1 MPSIKNFSIK
11 FIFLLI
17 VFFIFGYSFNYLI
30 NSKINEKEI
39 NNYLENNPEEIENF
53 INLAEEILIA
63 KKNEIK
69 RNIIDQNKLFLEN
82 QKFYIGNPNGT
93 KIIYEFFDY
102 NCGFCK
108 RVFSDL
114 MKLVSENENIK
125 IVFIELPVLGQSSLL
140 ASKAA
145 YEAFNEGKYFE
156 MHQKLI
162 NHRGKITID
171 NIKIFASEINIEPNL
186 LIENMNRLDIGFIEE
201 NYILADKLDINGTP
215 TFIINKNVIPGAID
229 KATILR
235 LLSSNWLIWFSLR
248 VDAISNKRLDIFM
261 IRKNNNV

>member
-1 MPSIKNFSIK
+1 MPSIKNLSIK
-11 FIFLLI
+11 SIFLLV
-17 VFFIFGYSFNYLI
+17 VFFIFGYLFNYLI
-30 NSKINEKEI
+30 NSKTNEKEI
-39 NNYLENNPEEIENF
+39 SNYLENHPEEIEKF
-53 INLAEEILIA
+53 INLAEKILIK
-63 KKNEIK
+63 KKNEIQK
-69 RNIIDQNKLFLEN
+69 NIIDQNELFLEN

-114 MKLVSENENIK
+114 IELVSEDENIK

-186 LIENMNRLDIGFIEE
+186 LIENMNKLDIGFIED

-215 TFIINKNVIPGAID
+215 TFIINEEVIPGAID

-235 LLSSNWLIWFSLR
+235 LISSN
-248 VDAISNKRLDIFM
+248 
-261 IRKNNNV
+261 

>member
-1 MPSIKNFSIK
+1 MPSIKNLSIK
-11 FIFLLI
+11 FIILVI
-17 VFFIFGYSFNYLI
+17 FFIFGYSFNYLI
-30 NSKINEKEI
+30 NSKTNEEEI
-39 NNYLENNPEEIENF
+39 SSYLKNYPEEIESF
-53 INLAEEILIA
+53 INLAEEILID
-63 KKNEIK
+63 KKNEIQK
-69 RNIIDQNKLFLEN
+69 NIIDQNKLFLEN
-82 QKFYIGNPNGT
+82 QKFYIGNPDGT

-114 MKLVSENENIK
+114 MELVSEDENIK

-145 YEAFNEGKYFE
+145 YEAFNERKYFA

-171 NIKIFASEINIEPNL
+171 NIKTFASEIDIEPNL
-186 LIENMNRLDIGFIEE
+186 LIENMNKLDIGFIEE

-235 LLSSNWLIWFSLR
+235 LLSSNWLIWFSQR
-248 VDAISNKRLDIFM
+248 VDAISNKRLDILM

>member
-1 MPSIKNFSIK
+1 MPSIKNLSIK
-11 FIFLLI
+11 FILLLI

-30 NSKINEKEI
+30 NSKTNEKEI
-39 NNYLENNPEEIENF
+39 NNYLENHPEEIEGF
-53 INLAEEILIA
+53 INLAEKILIA
-63 KKNEIK
+63 KKNKIQ
-69 RNIIDQNKLFLEN
+69 RNIINQNKLFLEN

-108 RVFSDL
+108 RAFSDL
-114 MKLVSENENIK
+114 MELVSENENIK

-171 NIKIFASEINIEPNL
+171 NIKTFASEIDIEPNL
-186 LIENMNRLDIGFIEE
+186 LIENMNKLDIDFIEE
-201 NYILADKLDINGTP
+201 NYVLADKLDINGTP

-235 LLSSNWLIWFSLR
+235 LLSSN
-248 VDAISNKRLDIFM
+248 
-261 IRKNNNV
+261 

>member
-1 MPSIKNFSIK
+1 MEEKMPSIKSHSIK
-11 FIFLLI
+11 FIFLFA

-30 NSKINEKEI
+30 NSKTNEKKI
-39 NNYLENNPEEIENF
+39 NNYLENHPEKIESF
-53 INLAEEILIA
+53 INLAEGILID
-63 KKNEIK
+63 KKNEIQK
-69 RNIIDQNKLFLEN
+69 NIINQNKLLLEN
-82 QKFYIGNPNGT
+82 QKFYIGNPSGT

-114 MKLVSENENIK
+114 IELVSEDENIK

-145 YEAFNEGKYFE
+145 YVAFNEGKYFE

-162 NHRGKITID
+162 NHLGKITID
-171 NIKIFASEINIEPNL
+171 NIKTFASEINIEPNL
-186 LIENMNRLDIGFIEE
+186 LIENMNKLDIGFIED

-215 TFIINKNVIPGAID
+215 TFIINEEVIPGAID
-229 KATILR
+229 KAAILR
-235 LLSSNWLIWFSLR
+235 LISSN
-248 VDAISNKRLDIFM
+248 
-261 IRKNNNV
+261 

>member
-1 MPSIKNFSIK
+1 MEEKMPSIKNLSIK
-11 FIFLLI
+11 FILLLI

-30 NSKINEKEI
+30 NSKTNEKEI
-39 NNYLENNPEEIENF
+39 NNYLENHPEEIESF

-63 KKNEIK
+63 KKNEIE

-82 QKFYIGNPNGT
+82 QKFYIGNPNGS

-108 RVFSDL
+108 RAFSDL
-114 MKLVSENENIK
+114 MELVSENENIK

-171 NIKIFASEINIEPNL
+171 NIKTFASEIDIEPNL
-186 LIENMNRLDIGFIEE
+186 LIENMNKLDIGFIEE

-235 LLSSNWLIWFSLR
+235 LLSSS
-248 VDAISNKRLDIFM
+248 
-261 IRKNNNV
+261 